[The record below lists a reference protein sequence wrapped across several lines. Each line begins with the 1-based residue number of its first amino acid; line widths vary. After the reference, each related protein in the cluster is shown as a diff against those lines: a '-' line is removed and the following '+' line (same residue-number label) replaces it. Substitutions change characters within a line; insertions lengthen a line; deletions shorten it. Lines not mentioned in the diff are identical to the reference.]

1 MAIIGQ
7 PPFIAMSNKKTFFQ
21 KTISSIL
28 IVVLS
33 VNTTSTVVF
42 AADSIM
48 QNAQLGETFANSLK
62 DSIVM
67 PSESGGVL
75 TLPSSGQGNP
85 VQININ
91 DLYPGTSSTNE
102 RDASFYFPDGNM
114 PTVEQMINAGDSE
127 SGLNNEGTTANQY
140 LGSDALLDN
149 PSLAGAGYQIAL
161 DQARTPSRDF
171 SNDPMLN
178 QTRDIVDNMDIIAQE
193 FGDCT
198 EETSYFD
205 TSFEA
210 HAPSYERCERVI
222 DESQKCTIEHNYS
235 AAVVKHHSGPLNL
248 QTCGEGCTSMW
259 IGQIGDNYWSG
270 WCSIYEKS
278 TAVTVVN
285 PDAISS
291 VILEYTKWDDYMQV
305 LVGPIGNETLVWQ
318 GPNGNF
324 PPETGGACELEE
336 SWSSNPNVDIT
347 NYFKNAQQGEV
358 VNFKIRVSVS
368 GEGEGFGRLRINYD
382 PKKVITI
389 DEWSPNGCISAANA
403 IQDSFAEGSLVCSHM
418 PPILQDSARPNE
430 KCMMDGDVKICE
442 SFLNPSP
449 IEGISPLCKAVDVDA
464 KFNFYKGDL
473 ECFTDANGEYQCPT
487 NDGGNLNS
495 CAKFEQ
501 NPQCGFISSKCL
513 EGAQGA
519 SGECYVYEDT
529 YDCGSTVRI
538 PTIGVESKYTC
549 AGQIRCMGT
558 ECVSPDKGNSEDFA
572 RVSALLQAAQTMGQD
587 LSCTGTNEDGGFTG
601 TDDVECTVFAGEDAE
616 CKKAVGG
623 IVNCCEKPSG
633 ISLADYVGLVLAVP
647 KLDTAIMSIGKDS
660 SFKIIKSGY
669 EALREPIVGAFQEI
683 SKPFTGLLDNVTGA
697 IDSVKGAIDGVLDQ
711 LKEKMVDMFNQ
722 VFGNVAAETGA
733 GAAGGVAAG
742 PAAEQAGEQIVNNI
756 GSALSVIGNI
766 YTIYSVT
773 MLAIKMIYKCT
784 EKELELNVQR
794 VLKNT
799 HYIGSYCKSEFLGA
813 CIEKRETYCM
823 FKSPLSRILQEQVR
837 HQLALSWGTP
847 EEPECQGLTIE
858 QFAEVDW
865 TMVNLDEWLAILG
878 ETGNLPD
885 PATMSLQQLTGAG
898 TTLDLGSRIEAETR
912 TMEHFQD
919 IDTEKIRRETSDSH
933 QPYDNYIPAVP

>member
-7 PPFIAMSNKKTFFQ
+7 PPFIAMSNKKKFFQ

-67 PSESGGVL
+67 PSEAGGVL

-85 VQININ
+85 IQININ

-102 RDASFYFPDGNM
+102 RDASFYFPGGNM

-140 LGSDALLDN
+140 LGSDALLDK
-149 PSLAGAGYQIAL
+149 PSLAGAAYQIVL

-193 FGDCT
+193 FGDCK

-210 HAPSYERCERVI
+210 HSPSYERCERVI
-222 DESQKCTIEHNYS
+222 KP
-235 AAVVKHHSGPLNL
+235 A
-248 QTCGEGCTSMW
+248 
-259 IGQIGDNYWSG
+259 
-270 WCSIYEKS
+270 
-278 TAVTVVN
+278 
-285 PDAISS
+285 
-291 VILEYTKWDDYMQV
+291 
-305 LVGPIGNETLVWQ
+305 
-318 GPNGNF
+318 
-324 PPETGGACELEE
+324 GACEIDHTIDFKKTNFEVKVASKGLT
-336 SWSSNPNVDIT
+336 WLTVD
-347 NYFKNAQQGEV
+347 FDLKNGTHNIIQPSDGHSFVAQIPTLDFDELCANSIVSEGKTIGIWDWANHGIPGPIDSTVIYRVLSYPTCENGLKGV
-358 VNFKIRVSVS
+358 VQIQDTSVS
-368 GEGEGFGRLRINYD
+368 SSDEYVLGGNYLLSLTSLTGD
-382 PKKVITI
+382 
-389 DEWSPNGCISAANA
+389 DWSPDSCLNAAKMSNTEFCSGGGITYQQPDEGCSAIFGTEYCRYKGCINLGGSYFCPGGPVM
-403 IQDSFAEGSLVCSHM
+403 DS
-418 PPILQDSARPNE
+418 LQ
-430 KCMMDGDVKICE
+430 
-442 SFLNPSP
+442 PSP
-449 IEGISPLCKAVDVDA
+449 IEGIPNNIRKIHVDPLQCN
-464 KFNFYKGDL
+464 FNVGQMDCY
-473 ECFTDANGEYQCPT
+473 TDANGEQQCPY
-487 NDGGNLNS
+487 NEGNNLNS
-495 CAKFEQ
+495 CAEFEQ
-501 NPQCGFISSKCL
+501 NPQCGFISSQCL
-513 EGAQGA
+513 KGAEGS
-519 SGECYVYEDT
+519 SGECFVYEDT
-529 YDCGSTVRI
+529 YDCGNTVRV
-538 PTIGVESKYTC
+538 PTVGIETKYSC
-549 AGQIRCMGT
+549 SGEIRCMGT
-558 ECVSPDKGNSEDFA
+558 DCISPTKNSSQDFA
-572 RVSALLQAAQTMGQD
+572 RVSALLQVAQTMGQD
-587 LSCTGTNEDGGFTG
+587 LSCTQGATSEGG
-601 TDDVECTVFAGEDAE
+601 DDNIDIGCTIFKGEGAE

-623 IVNCCEKPSG
+623 IVNCCEKPDG

-933 QPYDNYIPAVP
+933 QPYNNYIPAVP

>member
-1 MAIIGQ
+1 MLNRK
-7 PPFIAMSNKKTFFQ
+7 SLLNKI
-21 KTISSIL
+21 ISSIL
-28 IVVLS
+28 IMVIS
-33 VNTTSTVVF
+33 VNTSSSVVF
-42 AADSIM
+42 AADVILE
-48 QNAQLGETFANSLK
+48 NAQLGEAFGNSMK
-62 DSIVM
+62 DSVLM
-67 PSESGGVL
+67 PTEAGGVL
-75 TLPSSGQGNP
+75 TLPSSGQGNA

-91 DLYPGTSSTNE
+91 DLYPATSSTNE
-102 RDASFYFPDGNM
+102 RDASYYFPGGQM
-114 PTVEQMINAGDSE
+114 PSVDAMIEVGDSD
-127 SGLNNEGTTANQY
+127 SSLNNEGTNANKY
-140 LGSDALLDN
+140 LGSDALLEN
-149 PSLAGAGYQIAL
+149 PSLAGSAYQIVL

-171 SNDPMLN
+171 NNDPMFR
-178 QTRDIVDNMDIIAQE
+178 QTNEMLDNIDIIAKE
-193 FGDCT
+193 FSDCKT
-198 EETSYFD
+198 EESFFD
-205 TSFEA
+205 SSFTA
-210 HAPSYERCERVI
+210 HTPSYETCERITKPKGMCELKHEIVTNYKNFDVKVAAKGREVLTVKFDLKNGSYQTI
-222 DESQKCTIEHNYS
+222 APTDGDYFNAEIPIINYDEMCKDYKASEARHIGTWDWTGSGIPGSFDSTVTYKVLQPPLCENNLEGIVQITDRQSGSDPEYVLAGRYTFTIISLLDELWSPESCYQAYKLSNS
-235 AAVVKHHSGPLNL
+235 EFCSGGAIRNSVDN
-248 QTCGEGCTSMW
+248 TNDMGCIEIYDTS
-259 IGQIGDNYWSG
+259 I
-270 WCSIYEKS
+270 C
-278 TAVTVVN
+278 
-285 PDAISS
+285 
-291 VILEYTKWDDYMQV
+291 
-305 LVGPIGNETLVWQ
+305 
-318 GPNGNF
+318 PNGNIHNALSDPIVPGYSKF
-324 PPETGGACELEE
+324 VDSIYIGPVSC
-336 SWSSNPNVDIT
+336 NFNVG
-347 NYFKNAQQGEV
+347 N
-358 VNFKIRVSVS
+358 
-368 GEGEGFGRLRINYD
+368 
-382 PKKVITI
+382 
-389 DEWSPNGCISAANA
+389 
-403 IQDSFAEGSLVCSHM
+403 
-418 PPILQDSARPNE
+418 
-430 KCMMDGDVKICE
+430 MDC
-442 SFLNPSP
+442 
-449 IEGISPLCKAVDVDA
+449 
-464 KFNFYKGDL
+464 Y
-473 ECFTDANGEYQCPT
+473 TDANGITQCPYNEGSIT
-487 NDGGNLNS
+487 NS
-495 CAKFEQ
+495 CSNLENNPKCAFVKTECVNGAKDS
-501 NPQCGFISSKCL
+501 NGTCL
-513 EGAQGA
+513 
-519 SGECYVYEDT
+519 VYEDI
-529 YDCGSTVRI
+529 YDCGYSAQI
-538 PTIGVESKYTC
+538 PTYTSETKYTC
-549 AGQIRCMGT
+549 AGPIRCMGS
-558 ECVSPDKGNSEDFA
+558 ECVSPDKSNSQDFA

-587 LSCTGTNEDGGFTG
+587 LSCTTSATEEGG
-601 TDDVECTVFAGEDAE
+601 DSNIDVGCTVFAGEGAE

-623 IVNCCEKPSG
+623 IVNCCEKPDG
-633 ISLADYVGLVLAVP
+633 ISLSDYVSLVMAVP

-933 QPYDNYIPAVP
+933 QPYNNYIPAVP

>member
-1 MAIIGQ
+1 MLNRK
-7 PPFIAMSNKKTFFQ
+7 SLLNKI
-21 KTISSIL
+21 ISSIL
-28 IVVLS
+28 IMVIS
-33 VNTTSTVVF
+33 VNTSSSVVF
-42 AADSIM
+42 AADVILE
-48 QNAQLGETFANSLK
+48 NAQLGEAFGNSMK
-62 DSIVM
+62 DSVLM
-67 PSESGGVL
+67 PTEAGGVL
-75 TLPSSGQGNP
+75 TLPSSGQGNA

-91 DLYPGTSSTNE
+91 DLYPATSSTNE
-102 RDASFYFPDGNM
+102 RDASYYFPGGQM
-114 PTVEQMINAGDSE
+114 PSVDAMIEVGDSD
-127 SGLNNEGTTANQY
+127 SSLNNEGTNANKY
-140 LGSDALLDN
+140 LGSDALLEN
-149 PSLAGAGYQIAL
+149 PSLAGSAYQIVL

-171 SNDPMLN
+171 NNDPMFR
-178 QTRDIVDNMDIIAQE
+178 QTNEMLDNMDIIAQE
-193 FGDCT
+193 FADCNT
-198 EETSYFD
+198 ETSYFD
-205 TSFEA
+205 ASFDA
-210 HAPSYERCERVI
+210 HSPSFERCERVI
-222 DESQKCTIEHNYS
+222 DESQKCTIQHNYS
-235 AAVVKHHSGPLNL
+235 AAAVEHHSGPLNL
-248 QTCGEGCTSMW
+248 QSCGDGCTSMW
-259 IGQIGDNYWSG
+259 IGKVGDNYWSG
-270 WCSIYEKS
+270 WCSIFEEA

-285 PDAISS
+285 PDAITS
-291 VILEYTKWDDYMQV
+291 VVLEYAKWDDYMQIM
-305 LVGPIGNETLVWQ
+305 VGPIGNETKVWQ

-324 PPETGGACELEE
+324 PPETGGECELSK
-336 SWSSNPNVDIT
+336 SWSSNPNVDVT
-347 NYFKNAQQGEV
+347 QYFKNVNKGDV
-358 VNFKIRVSVS
+358 INFKIRVSVS
-368 GEGEGFGRLRINYD
+368 GAGEGYGRLKINYD
-382 PKKVITI
+382 PSKVITQ
-389 DEWSPNGCISAANA
+389 DEWSPDGCLRAARA
-403 IQDSFAEGSLVCSHM
+403 VQDSFAEGSFTCTNM
-418 PPILQDSARPNE
+418 PTLLSDRSGNVENCISDN
-430 KCMMDGDVKICE
+430 GVKICE
-442 SFLNPSP
+442 EYLNPSP
-449 IEGISPLCKAVDVDA
+449 LQGISPLCKEVQVDA
-464 KFNFYKGDL
+464 QFNFYKGNM
-473 ECFTDANGEYQCPT
+473 ECYTDANGYLQCPENT
-487 NDGGNLNS
+487 GGNLNS
-495 CAKFEQ
+495 CSEFEQ

-623 IVNCCEKPSG
+623 IVNCCEKPDG
-633 ISLADYVGLVLAVP
+633 ISLADYIGLVLAVP

-660 SFKIIKSGY
+660 SLKIIKSGY

-697 IDSVKGAIDGVLDQ
+697 IDSVKGAIDGVLDK

-722 VFGNVAAETGA
+722 VFGNVATETGA
-733 GAAGGVAAG
+733 GAAGGAVSGQMAD
-742 PAAEQAGEQIVNNI
+742 QAGEQIVNNI
-756 GSALSVIGNI
+756 GSALTVIGNI

-847 EEPECQGLTIE
+847 EDPQCQGLTIE

-885 PATMSLQQLTGAG
+885 PATMSLQQLTGPG

-912 TMEHFQD
+912 TMEHFPD
-919 IDTEKIRRETSDSH
+919 IDTEKIRRESGDIH
-933 QPYDNYIPAVP
+933 QPYKNYQPIAP